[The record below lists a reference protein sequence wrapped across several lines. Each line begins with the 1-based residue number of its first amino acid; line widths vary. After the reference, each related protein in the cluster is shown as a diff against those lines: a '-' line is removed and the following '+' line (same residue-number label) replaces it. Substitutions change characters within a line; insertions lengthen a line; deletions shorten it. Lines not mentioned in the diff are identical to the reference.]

1 MDSYFPLQK
10 EVFRKTAMYD
20 KNKATDINKAPV
32 LHTKDSEN
40 QW

>member
-10 EVFRKTAMYD
+10 EVFGKTEMYD
-20 KNKATDINKAPV
+20 KNKATDINKASV
-32 LHTKDSEN
+32 LHTEDSKN